1 MSPLR
6 WTLLGLCLLA
16 AFVVASLT
24 AEPGSWQDTVKWA
37 RQFRDAR
44 PVLAAS
50 CPVLVGDGLPGDP
63 RQAYERAG
71 QLCCGITP
79 EAGLTPEER
88 QRLRDVAS
96 QPSRATASD
105 QALLAKVPAAALEE
119 LRRSVRSNGGMH
131 DSERLGRRLTGRV
144 FGDQEALIDA
154 LLIQAVRAP
163 SETAKLEAWLDVF
176 ACGWDLAG
184 SALPIEE
191 MWGLVLVAR
200 ALDLAGESWLQ
211 ALSPPA
217 HRQLAV
223 ALTKVDA
230 ATPVCIDLQRVVAD
244 MVLLVDEV
252 PELRVADIGLRSSLP
267 LWRHGFS
274 IERAAIHKVTHVHEQ
289 VTRFLRDTDAQAAW
303 PVRRLAL
310 QQLVDEDR
318 SHSDYMMSGY
328 LSFALEGEQK
338 RRECVARMRLLRM
351 AIAVHLGESLQLPD
365 PLGEGALAQSRDGDR
380 VRLAS
385 AEPGIHRFVR
395 LP

>member
-1 MSPLR
+1 
-6 WTLLGLCLLA
+6 LCLLA

-24 AEPGSWQDTVKWA
+24 AEPGSWHDTVMWA
-37 RQFRDAR
+37 REFRHAR
-44 PVLAAS
+44 PARAAS
-50 CPVLVGDGLPGDP
+50 CPVLVGDGLPGDS

-71 QLCCGITP
+71 QLCIGITP
-79 EAGLTPEER
+79 EAVLSPAER
-88 QRLRDVAS
+88 QRLRDIAS
-96 QPSRATASD
+96 QPSRATACD
-105 QALLAKVPAAALEE
+105 QALLAKVPAAAIEE

-131 DSERLGRRLTGRV
+131 DSERLGRRPPGSV
-144 FGDQEALIDA
+144 FGDQEVLIDA

-163 SETAKLEAWLDVF
+163 SESAKLEAWLDVF

-184 SALPIEE
+184 SALPIES
-191 MWGLVLVAR
+191 MWGLVIVVR
-200 ALDLAGESWLQ
+200 ALDLAGEAWLQ
-211 ALSPPA
+211 ALSPLA
-217 HRQLAV
+217 QRQLGE
-223 ALTKVDA
+223 ALAKVDA
-230 ATPVCIDLQRVVAD
+230 ATPVCIDLQGVVAD
-244 MVLLVDEV
+244 MVLWVDEA
-252 PELRVADIGLRSSLP
+252 PDLRAADIGMRSPLP

-274 IERAAIHKVTHVHEQ
+274 VERAAIDKVTRVHEQ
-289 VTRFLRDTDAQAAW
+289 VSRFLRDTDAQAAW

-328 LSFALEGEQK
+328 LSFALEGEQQ
-338 RRECVARMRLLRM
+338 RRECVARMRLLRV

-365 PLGEGALAQSRDGDR
+365 PLGEGALSQSRDGDR